1 MTGPGPSVDRVSR
14 LTAHRGQA
22 AVETVGVV
30 VVLVLALAATTTWL
44 VRQARPPDRPP
55 QVVAH
60 VARPLGFPDSIPY
73 WALPAVPYGQEGA
86 DEPIGDVL
94 RAVGRGGAGA
104 WDEYWYQ
111 RREWNRVFR
120 RALWEGLKAR
130 ARAVAD
136 DPATLLP
143 DPAVLTPQGLARAVV
158 SQGRRTVAYV
168 EHLRSLPPEER
179 WRALRTDSAEFMAAA
194 SLDALELSVRRG
206 ATRVGAPRPAA
217 PAAPRP

>member
-1 MTGPGPSVDRVSR
+1 VDPVTRS
-14 LTAHRGQA
+14 LALRGQA
-22 AVETVGVV
+22 AVETVGLV
-30 VVLVLALAATTTWL
+30 VVLLLALAATTAWL
-44 VRQARPPDRPP
+44 VHEARPPDRPP
-55 QVVAH
+55 QVVPH
-60 VARPLGFPDSIPY
+60 VARPLGFPDSIRY

-94 RAVGRGGAGA
+94 RAIGGGGASA

-120 RALWEGLKAR
+120 RALWEGLTAR

-136 DPATLLP
+136 DPSSLRP
-143 DPAVLTPQGLARAVV
+143 DPATLTPQGLARAVV
-158 SQGRRTVAYV
+158 SRGRRTVAYV

-194 SLDALELSVRRG
+194 SLDALEFSVRRG
-206 ATRVGAPRPAA
+206 AVRVGAPRTPA
-217 PAAPRP
+217 PGAPRP